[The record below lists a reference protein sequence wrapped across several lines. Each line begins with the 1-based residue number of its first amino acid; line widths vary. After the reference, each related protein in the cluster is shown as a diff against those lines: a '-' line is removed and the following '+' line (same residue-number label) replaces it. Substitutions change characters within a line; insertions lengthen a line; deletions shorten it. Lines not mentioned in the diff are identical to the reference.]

1 MKTSKKLII
10 GIVSIVIIILGLS
23 FVIPVHNKVISKS
36 TVQVEQPY
44 PRTISSAT
52 VTLDY
57 KGSQEDWDT
66 DNINYGKIKN
76 WTVYFFPDD
85 INDDIGK
92 AQDLWLDKH
101 ILEDR
106 KPLLPIYEYYPY
118 TKHTYEVIRKQHKTL
133 WGYTWYTR
141 TNTNHNTSKIV
152 KNYDDYLEIDVMV
165 DGSYKGEDWNN
176 MYIFRANGKDQYVLD
191 QNY

>member
-1 MKTSKKLII
+1 MSKKLII

-76 WTVYFFPDD
+76 WAVYFFPDD
-85 INDDIGK
+85 TDDDIGK

-118 TKHTYEVIRKQHKTL
+118 TKYTYEVIRKQHKTL

-165 DGSYKGEDWNN
+165 DGSYKGEDWSN
-176 MYIFRANGKDQYVLD
+176 MYIFRPNGKDQYILD